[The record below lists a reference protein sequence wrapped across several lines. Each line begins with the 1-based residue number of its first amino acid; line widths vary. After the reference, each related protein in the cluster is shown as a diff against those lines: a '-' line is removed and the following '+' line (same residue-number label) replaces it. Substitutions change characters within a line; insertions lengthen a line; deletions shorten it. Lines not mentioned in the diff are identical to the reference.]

1 MPIYMDFEGIKGDA
15 TDKDHKKWIVVDSC
29 QWGVG
34 RGISTPT
41 GAAAKRES
49 SNPSVAEVV
58 ITKPLDVASGKLF
71 GESLVGV
78 AGKKVKFHFAAT
90 DGKIF
95 LEIALENVLVSSYSL
110 SSGGD
115 RPSESWSL
123 NFTKI
128 EYTPYETDEK
138 GAQGK
143 SPSRVTFDV
152 SSNTKG

>member
-41 GAAAKRES
+41 GSAAKRES

-71 GESLVGV
+71 GEALVGV
-78 AGKKVKFHFAAT
+78 TGKKVKFHFAAT
-90 DGKIF
+90 DGKLY

-152 SSNTKG
+152 AANQKG